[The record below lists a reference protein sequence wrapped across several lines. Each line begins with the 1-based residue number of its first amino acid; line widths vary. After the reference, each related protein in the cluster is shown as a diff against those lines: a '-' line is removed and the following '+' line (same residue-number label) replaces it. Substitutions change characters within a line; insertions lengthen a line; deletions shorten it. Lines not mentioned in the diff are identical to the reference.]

1 MAMSDDTDPAVVL
14 AKLAALSRERQTHA
28 LIADLTWPDSLF
40 ARIQECE
47 QLADRTIYPEM
58 AAMMH
63 KLVRLWREL
72 ASSLPAASGEYT
84 AANDR

>member
-1 MAMSDDTDPAVVL
+1 MGDQHDPAVVL
-14 AKLAALSRERQTHA
+14 AKLAAMSRERQNDHRGNEV
-28 LIADLTWPDSLF
+28 WPDSLF
-40 ARIQECE
+40 VRIRECE
-47 QLADRTIYPEM
+47 WLADRTIYPEM

-72 ASSLPAASGEYT
+72 ARSLPAADGEHV